1 MHRVSDIF
9 KLTCCSIRIRRFSE
23 NIEAIIT
30 SQVHLAANTKDFII
44 QKNNKNGIK
53 LSHESF
59 SYVKDRGS
67 NFRCV
72 RYNKTKKHPACPGR
86 VHLLNNLE
94 GPVLKRV
101 DHNHKPDPTADSIT
115 TSGKFKKFKCDDQVK
130 NISI

>member
-1 MHRVSDIF
+1 M
-9 KLTCCSIRIRRFSE
+9 
-23 NIEAIIT
+23 IT
-30 SQVHLAANTKDFII
+30 SQVHLAAKTKDFII

-67 NFRCV
+67 NFRFV

-115 TSGKFKKFKCDDQVK
+115 TFIDEVKLKAKHSKDKPRSIIGKQKRICREQAG
-130 NISI
+130 